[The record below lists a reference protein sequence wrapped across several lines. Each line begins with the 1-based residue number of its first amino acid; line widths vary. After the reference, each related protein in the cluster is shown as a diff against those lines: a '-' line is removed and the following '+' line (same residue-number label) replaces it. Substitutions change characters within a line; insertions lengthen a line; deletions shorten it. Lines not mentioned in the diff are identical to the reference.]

1 MFGNNKIFALEIS
14 DESIKFVQY
23 FKDEEEIS
31 IGKYGEKN
39 IPIGLIEQGEIVDM
53 YACRDFFKSFQKEFK
68 IKKAKIAIH
77 LETDVE
83 NFQEKKEKIAKEYLS
98 LFKYLDI
105 DLLSIELKV
114 HSLMK
119 VVFKKDDIGA
129 NMILDFG
136 DKKTGIH
143 FVQNGEILSTQDI
156 PFGLF
161 QEIHNIADEINRHF
175 IYWHTSK
182 DEYNKPRPK
191 IQKIVL
197 VGGAGDITEFK
208 EYLSTR
214 MHQDI
219 EISNVWQNIFPNEY
233 FNTRIPEI
241 PFEESLKYAPSIGL
255 ILE

>member
-1 MFGNNKIFALEIS
+1 MFGNNKIFALDIS
-14 DESIKFVQY
+14 DECIKFVEY
-23 FKDEEEIS
+23 LKDEEEIS
-31 IGKYGEKN
+31 IYKYGEKN
-39 IPIGLIEQGEIVDM
+39 IPTGLIDQGEIVDM
-53 YACRDFFKSFQKEFK
+53 YSCRDFFKSFKKEFK

-119 VVFKKDDIGA
+119 VVFKKDDVGA

-136 DKKTGIH
+136 DQKTGIH
-143 FVQNGEILSTQDI
+143 FVQKGEILSTQDI

-161 QEIHNIADEINRHF
+161 REIHNIADEINRHF

-208 EYLSTR
+208 EYLSTK
-214 MHQDI
+214 MHQDV
-219 EISNVWQNIFPNEY
+219 EIANVWQNIFPDDY